1 MKAPRMVYVDFYD
14 NMVFLGRND
23 ARNAVK
29 DAEYNNADTP
39 IAKYVLEEILYPK
52 PKKGAKK

>member
-1 MKAPRMVYVDFYD
+1 MVYVDFYD